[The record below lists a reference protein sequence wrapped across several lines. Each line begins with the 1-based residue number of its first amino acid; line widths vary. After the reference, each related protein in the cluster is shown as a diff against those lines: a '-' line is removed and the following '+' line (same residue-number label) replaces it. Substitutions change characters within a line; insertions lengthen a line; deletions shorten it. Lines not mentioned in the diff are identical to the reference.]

1 MNINNN
7 KTEKLVTACQLPK
20 DVCLGASLISITGNR
35 EIEIENF
42 KNIIKL
48 NTESII
54 LQCKHYQIIMK
65 GSHMEVK
72 QYSKDGIIINGNL
85 KEITFL

>member
-1 MNINNN
+1 MNKRKISTENIIN
-7 KTEKLVTACQLPK
+7 VCQLPK

-54 LQCKHYQIIMK
+54 LQCKHYQIIIK
-65 GSHMEVK
+65 GSQMEVK

-85 KEITFL
+85 KEITFI

>member
-1 MNINNN
+1 MNMKKS
-7 KTEKLVTACQLPK
+7 KTEKIVATCQLPK
-20 DVCLGASLISITGNR
+20 DVCLGASLISIVGNQ
-35 EIEIENF
+35 EIEVENF

-54 LQCKHYQIIMK
+54 LQCKHYQLMIK
-65 GSHMEVK
+65 GSHMEIK

-85 KEITFL
+85 KEITFI